1 MSDAGPALAI
11 SGMMM
16 APEAA
21 VMSEDQMPGHPRGQL
36 GREPLTKTERSS
48 SLKIS
53 SGTPE
58 FFRLLARATMA

>member
-1 MSDAGPALAI
+1 
-11 SGMMM
+11 M
-16 APEAA
+16 APETAI
-21 VMSEDQMPGHPRGQL
+21 MSEDQILGHPRGQM
-36 GREPLTKTERSS
+36 GRESLTKTERSS